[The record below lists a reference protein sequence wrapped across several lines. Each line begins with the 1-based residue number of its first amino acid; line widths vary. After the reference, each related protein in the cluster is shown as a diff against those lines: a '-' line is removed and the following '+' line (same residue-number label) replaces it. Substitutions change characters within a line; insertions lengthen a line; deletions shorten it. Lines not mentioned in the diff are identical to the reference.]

1 LQEAIVV
8 ARDIFRRFPGKY
20 EKLVTDVCAKVAE
33 YSEPEAR
40 AAIAWIFGE
49 HAESIPDCHKIF
61 DEYFLQTFLEDPT

>member
-1 LQEAIVV
+1 
-8 ARDIFRRFPGKY
+8 
-20 EKLVTDVCAKVAE
+20 VTDVCAKVAE